1 MNLRVFME
9 AEDYSNNWKEEIQ
22 FRVDTYNG
30 NVETNL

>member
-1 MNLRVFME
+1 ME

>member
-22 FRVDTYNG
+22 FIVDTYNG